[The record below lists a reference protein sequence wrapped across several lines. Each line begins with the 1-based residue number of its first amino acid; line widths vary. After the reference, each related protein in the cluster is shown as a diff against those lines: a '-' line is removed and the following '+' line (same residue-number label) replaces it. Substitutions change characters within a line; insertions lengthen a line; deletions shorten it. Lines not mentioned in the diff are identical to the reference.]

1 MADQSASYRSILIVP
16 GISLYQSKRH
26 PYWLARVWDAE
37 RGRHAVQS
45 TRMVTI
51 SGARK
56 AALKF
61 ARQHLTAKKQVPRE
75 YKFTSFSLEMLR
87 RETIRAHKGERSIGS
102 LKAMRWCIE
111 KPKWGLVDQFGDRDV
126 REISTADFVKYMDY
140 LEIEKPN
147 WTPSTKNLVMATFRN
162 CLKVARDTGAIN
174 TIPETPRRKEKDNPR
189 PFFKFDPII
198 SKEEDE
204 LQRLLTTARQM
215 VFDRRTVRWL
225 PVTEEFPDILEFI
238 VLSFVR
244 PITSEL
250 YALRHKDIVIATK
263 PKRLILTIQRG
274 KTGFR
279 MANTMAEAVDIYERQ
294 KLRYPSH
301 KPDDFIFYPEYE
313 NRITAG
319 KNVQRQFKELMKGV
333 GISKDQATGKSHTI
347 YSLRHTAICQRIIC
361 SEGKVNI
368 FNLAK
373 NAGTS
378 VEQIERFYARHLP
391 LTAEMARNLQITQDD

>member
-1 MADQSASYRSILIVP
+1 MAETSAGYRSVLIVP
-16 GISLYQSKRH
+16 GVSLYQNKRY
-26 PYWLARVWDAE
+26 PYWMARVWDAE
-37 RGRHAVQS
+37 QGKYAVQS
-45 TRMVTI
+45 TRTASI
-51 SGARK
+51 AAARK

-61 ARQHLTAKKQVPRE
+61 ARQHFTAQKPVPKE
-75 YKFTSFSLEMLR
+75 YKFTSSSLEMLR
-87 RETIRAHKGERSIGS
+87 RETIRTQKGERSVGS

-111 KPKWGLVDQFGDRDV
+111 KPRWGLLDQFGERDV
-126 REISTADFVKYMDY
+126 REITTADFVKYMDY
-140 LEIEKPN
+140 LEIEKPH

-162 CLKVARDTGAIN
+162 CLKVARNMGF
-174 TIPETPRRKEKDNPR
+174 IPAVPDTPRRKEKDNPR
-189 PFFKFDPII
+189 PFFKFSPIV
-198 SKEEDE
+198 SKEDDE
-204 LQRLLTTARQM
+204 LQRLLRAARDM
-215 VFDRRTVRWL
+215 ALNKTIVRWL
-225 PVTEEFPDILEFI
+225 PVTDELADILEFI
-238 VLSFVR
+238 TLSFVR

-250 YALRHKDIVIATK
+250 YALRHKDVIVATG
-263 PKRLILTIQRG
+263 PRRLILTIQQG

-294 KLRYPSH
+294 KQRYPNH
-301 KPDDFIFYPEYE
+301 QPDDFIFYPEYE

-319 KNVQRQFKELMKGV
+319 QNVQRQFKELMKLA
-333 GISKDQATGKSHTI
+333 GIAKDQATGKSHTI

-391 LTAEMARNLQITQDD
+391 LTAEMARNLQITRED

>member
-1 MADQSASYRSILIVP
+1 MAESPAGYRSSLIVP
-16 GISLYQSKRH
+16 GVSVFTTKRH
-26 PYWLARVWDAE
+26 PYWLARVWDPDL
-37 RGRHAVQS
+37 RKHVVRS
-45 TRMVTI
+45 TKTVSMPV
-51 SGARK
+51 ARK
-56 AALKF
+56 EALRF
-61 ARQHLTAKKQVPRE
+61 AREYLTAVRPVPKE
-75 YKFTSFSLEMLR
+75 YRFTAFSLEMLR
-87 RETIRAHKGERSIGS
+87 RETIRTQKGERSKGS

-111 KPKWGLVDQFGDRDV
+111 KPKWGLVDQFGQKDV
-126 REISTADFVKYMDY
+126 REITTADFVKYMDF
-140 LEIEKPN
+140 LEIEKPH

-162 CLKVARDTGAIN
+162 CLKVARDMGFILTV
-174 TIPETPRRKEKDNPR
+174 PDTPRRKEKDNPR
-189 PFFKFDPII
+189 PFFKFSPIV
-198 SKEEDE
+198 SKEDDE
-204 LQRLLTTARQM
+204 LQRLLRAARNM
-215 VFDRRTVRWL
+215 ALNNTIVRWL
-225 PVTEEFPDILEFI
+225 PVTDELADILEFI
-238 VLSFVR
+238 TLSFVR

-250 YALRHKDIVIATK
+250 YALRHKDIVIATN

-294 KLRYPSH
+294 KQRYPSH
-301 KPDDFIFYPEYE
+301 QPNDFIFYPEYE

-319 KNVQRQFKELMKGV
+319 KNVQRQFKELMKLA
-333 GISKDQATGKSHTI
+333 GIAKDQATGKSHTI

-391 LTAEMARNLQITQDD
+391 LTAEMARNLQITRDD